1 MPKGFFISLFSS
13 MEKDKQAND
22 MKAQLHSQQEASAD
36 IPSSSSEG
44 SSTGGSGTENFPS
57 ILEKR
62 YV

>member
-1 MPKGFFISLFSS
+1 

-44 SSTGGSGTENFPS
+44 SSTGGSGTENFPF